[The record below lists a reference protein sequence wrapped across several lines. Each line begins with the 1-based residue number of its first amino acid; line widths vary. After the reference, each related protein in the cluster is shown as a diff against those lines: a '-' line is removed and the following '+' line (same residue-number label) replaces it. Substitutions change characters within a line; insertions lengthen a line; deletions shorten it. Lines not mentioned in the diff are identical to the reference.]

1 MEKTHHP
8 SLLLNLLSPKPS
20 LSQSRFPSQ
29 PPWAGG
35 DVQSLPVALQK
46 GVFIQFD
53 CCYYVAKLSIKV
65 VIYEMC
71 VAAVVSSFSCFLHVL
86 LLLLFL
92 LLCHL
97 SGREKPGL
105 IISWHILCALRM
117 SAVGLAGSCFSG
129 GFLPLLLLPAAPP
142 PPPPLHRQRPCSILQ
157 AGDKGEAGRW
167 GWGVGG
173 GPRVAL
179 GPLPSSAAACPQP
192 CQLLIAE

>member
-1 MEKTHHP
+1 MRRMEKTHHS
-8 SLLLNLLSPKPS
+8 SLLLNLLSPNPC
-20 LSQSRFPSQ
+20 LSQSRFPSR
-29 PPWAGG
+29 PSWAGG
-35 DVQSLPVALQK
+35 DVQSLPVTLRK

-65 VIYEMC
+65 VIYETC
-71 VAAVVSSFSCFLHVL
+71 VAAVVSSFSCFPRV
-86 LLLLFL
+86 LLFL

-142 PPPPLHRQRPCSILQ
+142 PPVTQAEALLHP
-157 AGDKGEAGRW
+157 AGWR
-167 GWGVGG
+167 
-173 GPRVAL
+173 
-179 GPLPSSAAACPQP
+179 
-192 CQLLIAE
+192 